1 MNREGRPSPLDTEI
15 QSLLEAYFE
24 HTIPIIGL
32 PHVSETTLFARS
44 IVISTVEAE
53 EPLLAVLSEQDMSLV
68 KFMTDNASK
77 IVWVTNA
84 DVMSGT
90 RPDFAPVLGLS
101 RALMLEQ
108 PSVQFAVFD
117 VDDALPDLGA
127 TAKNIFDTMQQ
138 LMEDPYPDFEF
149 AQKRGMVHSLRWEPE
164 EPLNSLFRLKQNGE
178 TINETLEAAGRCEL
192 SIKQP
197 GQMDTIYFVEK
208 DYKEALRADHVEI
221 RVKSVGI
228 NAKVSH
234 IRHGTFK
241 AEAAD

>member
-1 MNREGRPSPLDTEI
+1 MNREGRLSPLDTKI
-15 QSLLEAYFE
+15 QSLLEAYFG

-44 IVISTVEAE
+44 IVISTGEAE
-53 EPLLAVLSEQDMSLV
+53 EPLLATISEQDMSLV
-68 KFMTDNASK
+68 KVMTDNASK
-77 IVWVTNA
+77 IVWITNA

-117 VDDALPDLGA
+117 VDDASPDLGA
-127 TAKNIFDTMQQ
+127 TAKNICNTVQQ
-138 LMEDPYPDFEF
+138 LMEKPDPDFEF
-149 AQKRGMVHSLRWEPE
+149 AQKGGVVHSLRWEPE
-164 EPLNSLFRLKQNGE
+164 EPLNATFRLKQNGE
-178 TINETLEAAGRCEL
+178 TIDSTLEAAGRCEL

-197 GQMDTIYFVEK
+197 GQLDTIHFVKKGYRET
-208 DYKEALRADHVEI
+208 LPADHVEI
-221 RVKSVGI
+221 QVKSVGM

-234 IRHGTFK
+234 IRHGDCK
-241 AEAAD
+241 SEVAD